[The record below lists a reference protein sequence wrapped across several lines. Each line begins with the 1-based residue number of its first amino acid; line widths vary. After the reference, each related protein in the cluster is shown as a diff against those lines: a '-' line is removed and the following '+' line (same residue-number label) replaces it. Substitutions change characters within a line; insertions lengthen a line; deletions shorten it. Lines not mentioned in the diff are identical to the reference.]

1 MEDSMPL
8 RPIRVIVADDHPI
21 VVSGILAQLAEYEH
35 IRVLGVAK
43 SFEQALKLL
52 HEHQHVDVLVLDLNG
67 MGEPPI
73 SMVQQLHLHYPL
85 LGILVFSSLVDLAPE
100 LLKAGVR
107 GYMVKE
113 DLTRY
118 LVDSIIDV
126 AQGWQ
131 SLTPMVREY
140 LSQSQN
146 LRKEKGLSPR
156 ELTILKLM
164 AHGKGTLE
172 IAAEMAIDPR
182 TVQNHLSTIRTKIN
196 CFERTQLVEWYRTR
210 YGADTV

>member
-1 MEDSMPL
+1 MPL
-8 RPIRVIVADDHPI
+8 HSIRVIVADDHPI
-21 VVSGILAQLAEYEH
+21 VISGILAQLAEYEH

-43 SFEQALKLL
+43 SFEQTLKLL
-52 HEHQHVDVLVLDLNG
+52 HEHQQVDVLVLDLNG

-73 SMVQQLHLHYPL
+73 SMVQRLHQHYPL
-85 LGILVFSSLVDLAPE
+85 VGILVFSSLIDLAPE
-100 LLKAGVR
+100 LLKAGAR

-113 DLTRY
+113 DLARY

-146 LRKEKGLSPR
+146 LQKEKGLSPR

-164 AHGKGTLE
+164 SHGKDTLA

-182 TVQNHLSTIRTKIN
+182 TVQNHLSNIRTKIN

-210 YGADTV
+210 YGTDTV